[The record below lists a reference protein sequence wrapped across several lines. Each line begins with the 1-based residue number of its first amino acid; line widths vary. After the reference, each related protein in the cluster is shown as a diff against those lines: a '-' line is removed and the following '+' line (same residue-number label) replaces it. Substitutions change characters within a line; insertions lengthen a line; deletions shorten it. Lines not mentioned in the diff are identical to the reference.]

1 MFFLKD
7 VTGVYSADV
16 RPVQEDLAV
25 LDGALAHKFFKS
37 AKYIYQDVLIIA
49 DTPAH
54 RQTMTDW
61 LLGVLDPL
69 LRKDGTY
76 TWLVPTGPYAS
87 GFVGVTRFNTV
98 RLFDTV
104 EVKDPEGGM
113 AGPKHATYTLIA
125 YGVKGEDGF
134 EDMEV

>member
-1 MFFLKD
+1 M
-7 VTGVYSADV
+7 ADV
-16 RPVQEDLAV
+16 RNPQEDLAV
-25 LDGALAHKFFKS
+25 KDGALSHKFFKG
-37 AKYIYQDVLIIA
+37 AKYIAQDCLIIA

-54 RQTMTDW
+54 RTTMRDH

-69 LRKDGTY
+69 LRADGTY
-76 TWLVPTGPYAS
+76 TWLVPTGIYAS
-87 GFVGVTRFNTV
+87 GFVGETRTNTV

-104 EVKDPEGGM
+104 EIRDPEGGM

-125 YGVKGEDGF
+125 YGVMGEDGF